1 MITGPRDQGPVIDY
15 LPAVLGLFCFG
26 FLGFLAFLS
35 IEFPLQSS

>member
-1 MITGPRDQGPVIDY
+1 
-15 LPAVLGLFCFG
+15 LGLFCFG